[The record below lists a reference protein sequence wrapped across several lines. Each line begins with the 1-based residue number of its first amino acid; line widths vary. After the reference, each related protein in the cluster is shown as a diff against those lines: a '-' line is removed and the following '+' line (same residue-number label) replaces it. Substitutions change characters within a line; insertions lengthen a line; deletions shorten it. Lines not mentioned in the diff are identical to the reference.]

1 MNAAKNASDVLIDYI
16 ADVEADDQVGLTIY
30 THNSSDGALTE
41 IGLTSDPLTV
51 KPFYR
56 QRQASHYDAYTNI
69 GAGIK
74 EAREELVTNGRQ
86 DAVWVMVLM
95 TDGVANRP
103 SGYAEQ
109 YALDQADLCKTA
121 KIKIMTISL
130 GLNADTDLTQDIADA
145 TGGKHFNVP
154 GGGTIAQYEQQLKDV
169 FQEIAADRPLK
180 LLPSL

>member
-41 IGLTSDPLTV
+41 IGLVSDPLTV

-56 QRQASHYDAYTNI
+56 QRQASHYDVYTNI

-121 KIKIMTISL
+121 KIKIKMAKPNNPPTTSSPPPPISTATPGRPESAGRELRLCRGILQRINSNTIY
-130 GLNADTDLTQDIADA
+130 
-145 TGGKHFNVP
+145 P
-154 GGGTIAQYEQQLKDV
+154 W
-169 FQEIAADRPLK
+169 
-180 LLPSL
+180 